1 MPTTSEWRLKE
12 LNDTI
17 LLLKN
22 MILVVDDLEIIQ
34 VTRLVVKMLLTT
46 RQQLTTI

>member
-1 MPTTSEWRLKE
+1 MAFKE

-34 VTRLVVKMLLTT
+34 VTRSGS
-46 RQQLTTI
+46 